1 MKNILKFR
9 FHGVNGLL
17 LNIAQP
23 NLAWS
28 PGLAPWYPGSMTNI
42 DQFESIFKKAD
53 KTRFQLEDVDLNTM
67 MVVTDDDHAQTDRF
81 NDHVIDLLD
90 HTLLEKEIT
99 WHKVSGDQHTSV
111 NDLLEI
117 VDRVKPDLICTY
129 RNLHAPASDF
139 PYSLGVYIDVLSQVT
154 EMPVLV
160 LPSPHRSTDIPT
172 STDNV
177 MAIADHLTGDHH
189 LVSYAARLTS
199 TNGRLF
205 LSHVEDEVNFERYMN
220 VIGKI
225 PSIETEAAREAIQKQ
240 LLAEPHDY
248 IRSCVEVLKEAGLP
262 IQVEEIVTLGHSL
275 RDYERLI
282 EQHKIDLLVVNTKQE
297 DQLAMHGLAYPL
309 CVELRDTPIL
319 ML

>member
-1 MKNILKFR
+1 
-9 FHGVNGLL
+9 
-17 LNIAQP
+17 
-23 NLAWS
+23 
-28 PGLAPWYPGSMTNI
+28 MTNI
-42 DQFESIFKKAD
+42 DQFESLFKKAD
-53 KTRFQLEDVDLNTM
+53 KPKFQLQDVDLDNL

-81 NDHVIDLLD
+81 TDQVIDLLD
-90 HTLLEKEIT
+90 HTLLEAKIS

-111 NDLLEI
+111 NDLLDI
-117 VDRVKPDLICTY
+117 VERVKPDLICTY

-154 EMPVLV
+154 DMPVLV
-160 LPSPHRSTDIPT
+160 LPSPHRSATIPT

-189 LVSYAARLTS
+189 LVSYAARLT
-199 TNGRLF
+199 TEKGTLF
-205 LSHVEDEVNFERYMN
+205 LTHVEDQATYERYIE

-225 PSIETEAAREAIQKQ
+225 PSIETEAARESIMKQ
-240 LLAEPHDY
+240 LLEEPHDY
-248 IRSCVEVLKEAGLP
+248 IRSCTSVLKEAGLP
-262 IQVEEIVTLGHSL
+262 INVKEIVTLSHGL
-275 RDYERLI
+275 RDYQQLTE
-282 EQHKIDLLVVNTKQE
+282 EHKVDLLVVNTKQD

>member
-1 MKNILKFR
+1 
-9 FHGVNGLL
+9 
-17 LNIAQP
+17 
-23 NLAWS
+23 
-28 PGLAPWYPGSMTNI
+28 MTNI
-42 DQFESIFKKAD
+42 DQFESLFKKAD
-53 KTRFQLEDVDLNTM
+53 KPRFQLESLDLNNL

-81 NDHVIDLLD
+81 TDQVIDLLD
-90 HTLLEKEIT
+90 HTLLEAEIT

-160 LPSPHRSTDIPT
+160 LPSPNRSATIPT

-177 MAIADHLTGDHH
+177 MAIADHLTGDHR
-189 LVSYAARLTS
+189 LVSYAARLT
-199 TNGRLF
+199 TKNGTLF
-205 LSHVEDEVNFERYMN
+205 LTHVEDEATFQRYSE
-220 VIGKI
+220 VISKI
-225 PSIETEAAREAIQKQ
+225 PSIDSESASIAIKKQ
-240 LLAEPHDY
+240 LLEEPHDY
-248 IRSCVEVLKEAGLP
+248 IRSCTKVLAEAGLP
-262 IQVEEIVTLGHSL
+262 IKVEEIITLGHSL
-275 RDYERLI
+275 LDYQRLV
-282 EQHKIDLLVVNTKQE
+282 EKHQIDLLVVNTKQE

>member
-1 MKNILKFR
+1 M
-9 FHGVNGLL
+9 
-17 LNIAQP
+17 
-23 NLAWS
+23 
-28 PGLAPWYPGSMTNI
+28 MTNI

-53 KTRFQLEDVDLNTM
+53 KPRFQLEDVDLDKL
-67 MVVTDDDHAQTDRF
+67 MVVTDDDHAATDKF
-81 NDHVIDLLD
+81 TDQVIDFLD
-90 HTLLEKEIT
+90 TTLLEKEIN
-99 WHKVSGDQHTSV
+99 WLKVSGSQHTSV

-117 VDRVKPDLICTY
+117 VNREKPDLICTY

-160 LPSPHRSTDIPT
+160 LPSPNRSSDIPSDT
-172 STDNV
+172 LNV

-189 LVSYAARLTS
+189 LVSYAARLT
-199 TNGRLF
+199 TKNGTLF
-205 LSHVEDEVNFERYMN
+205 LTHVEDQADFERFMG

-225 PSIETEAAREAIQKQ
+225 PSIETTDAREAILKQ
-240 LLAEPHDY
+240 LLNEPHDY
-248 IRSCVEVLKEAGLP
+248 IGSCADVLKEAELP
-262 IQVEEIVTLGHSL
+262 IEVKEIVTLGHSL
-275 RDYERLI
+275 RDYKRLI
-282 EQHKIDLLVVNTKQE
+282 DEHEVDLLVVNTKQE

>member
-1 MKNILKFR
+1 
-9 FHGVNGLL
+9 
-17 LNIAQP
+17 
-23 NLAWS
+23 
-28 PGLAPWYPGSMTNI
+28 MTNI

-53 KTRFQLEDVDLNTM
+53 KPKFQLEDVDLDNL
-67 MVVTDDDHAQTDRF
+67 MVVTDDDHAQTDKF
-81 NDHVIDLLD
+81 ADQVIDFLD
-90 HTLLEKEIT
+90 TTLLEKEIA
-99 WHKVSGDQHTSV
+99 WHKVSGNEHTSV
-111 NDLLEI
+111 NDLLDI
-117 VDRVKPDLICTY
+117 VSKVEPDLICTY

-154 EMPVLV
+154 AMPVLV
-160 LPSPHRSTDIPT
+160 LPSPNRSAQIPT
-172 STDNV
+172 TTENV

-199 TNGRLF
+199 PNGSLF
-205 LSHVEDEVNFERYMN
+205 LSHVEDEFQYERFMS

-225 PSIETEAAREAIQKQ
+225 PSIETEAARKSILDQ

-248 IRSCVEVLKEAGLP
+248 IGSCADVLQEAELP
-262 IQVEEIVTLGHSL
+262 IEVKEIITVGHSL
-275 RDYERLI
+275 RDYQRLI
-282 EQHKIDLLVVNTKQE
+282 EKHKIDLLVVNTKQE

>member
-1 MKNILKFR
+1 M
-9 FHGVNGLL
+9 
-17 LNIAQP
+17 
-23 NLAWS
+23 
-28 PGLAPWYPGSMTNI
+28 MTNI

-53 KTRFQLEDVDLNTM
+53 KPRFQLEDVDLDKL
-67 MVVTDDDHAQTDRF
+67 MVVTDDDHAATDKF
-81 NDHVIDLLD
+81 TDQVIDFLD
-90 HTLLEKEIT
+90 TTLLEKEIN
-99 WHKVSGDQHTSV
+99 WLKVSGSQHTSV

-117 VDRVKPDLICTY
+117 VNREKPDLICTY

-160 LPSPHRSTDIPT
+160 LPSPNRSSDIPSDT
-172 STDNV
+172 LNV

-189 LVSYAARLTS
+189 LVSYAARLT
-199 TNGRLF
+199 TQNGTLF
-205 LSHVEDEVNFERYMN
+205 LTHVEDQADFERFMG

-225 PSIETEAAREAIQKQ
+225 PSIETTDAREAILKQ
-240 LLAEPHDY
+240 LLNEPHDY
-248 IRSCVEVLKEAGLP
+248 IGSCADVLKEAELP
-262 IQVEEIVTLGHSL
+262 IEVKEIVTLGHSL
-275 RDYERLI
+275 RDYKRLI
-282 EQHKIDLLVVNTKQE
+282 DEHEVDLLVVNTKQE

>member
-1 MKNILKFR
+1 
-9 FHGVNGLL
+9 
-17 LNIAQP
+17 
-23 NLAWS
+23 
-28 PGLAPWYPGSMTNI
+28 MTNI

-53 KTRFQLEDVDLNTM
+53 KPQFQFEDVDLDKM
-67 MVVTDDDHAQTDRF
+67 MVVTDDDHSQTDKF
-81 NDHVIDLLD
+81 TDQVIDFLD
-90 HTLLEKEIT
+90 TTLLEAEIK
-99 WHKVSGDQHTSV
+99 WHKVSGNEHTSV
-111 NDLLEI
+111 NDLLDI
-117 VDRVKPDLICTY
+117 VDKVKPDMICTY

-154 EMPVLV
+154 DMPVLV
-160 LPSPHRSTDIPT
+160 LPSPNRSAEIPT

-189 LVSYAARLTS
+189 LVSYAARLTTKDGS
-199 TNGRLF
+199 LF
-205 LSHVEDEVNFERYMN
+205 LTHVEDEVQFERIMS

-225 PSIETEAAREAIQKQ
+225 PSIETEAARESILAQ

-248 IRSCVEVLKEAGLP
+248 IASCAKVLTEAKLP
-262 IQVEEIVTLGHSL
+262 IQVKETITVGHSL
-275 RDYERLI
+275 RDYQRLI
-282 EQHKIDLLVVNTKQE
+282 DEHKIDLLVVNTKQE